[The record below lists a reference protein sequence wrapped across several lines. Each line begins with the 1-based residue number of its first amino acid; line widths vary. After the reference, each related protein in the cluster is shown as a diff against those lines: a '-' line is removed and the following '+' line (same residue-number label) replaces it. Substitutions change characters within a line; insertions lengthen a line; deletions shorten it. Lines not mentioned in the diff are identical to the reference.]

1 MTLAFPHESL
11 EVYQRYLSV
20 TGQCEELISQASTSI
35 AALDHLDRAMESIG
49 VNLMRANAQ
58 KPGSAQRTSSLDI
71 AIASAH

>member
-58 KPGSAQRTSSLDI
+58 KP
-71 AIASAH
+71 